1 MPIIPII
8 IREIELPYFPKSDYE
23 RQKELEER
31 KRIEHEK
38 QKMMERKA
46 FKKRETIRLKKLRQI
61 NKEVKKNGFTV
72 ANFRGLYDHS
82 QKQELSGDKLEKI
95 KKIYKKMRKYSI
107 YTFDLEIYE
116 QEEKIIEKKES
127 IDSDS
132 ARYDSQ
138 TIEVLQL
145 SFNNGL
151 LNDLCALRE
160 NIVNASNK
168 QEQKR
173 LVKKR

>member
-1 MPIIPII
+1 
-8 IREIELPYFPKSDYE
+8 
-23 RQKELEER
+23 
-31 KRIEHEK
+31 
-38 QKMMERKA
+38 
-46 FKKRETIRLKKLRQI
+46 
-61 NKEVKKNGFTV
+61 
-72 ANFRGLYDHS
+72 
-82 QKQELSGDKLEKI
+82 
-95 KKIYKKMRKYSI
+95 MRKYSI

-116 QEEKIIEKKES
+116 QEEKLIEKKELV
-127 IDSDS
+127 DSDS

-151 LNDLCALRE
+151 LNDLCVLRE

-168 QEQKR
+168 QEQKS